1 MSRFVAPAIRGR
13 LHRARLVRLPGEPE
27 ATPTFSVQLA
37 GPAGT
42 GRDCLRWTSGEDCL
56 GEPEVSVTE
65 TSPAGAAGA
74 TVAPARPA
82 PDLDDHDHER
92 MAHIV
97 LEGYTPKGG
106 DFVSVGPSVVEGM
119 VNRTAVR
126 ALCGKEWVPGRDPK
140 RYPLCPTCKEIAESM
155 GWRIPVD

>member
-1 MSRFVAPAIRGR
+1 
-13 LHRARLVRLPGEPE
+13 
-27 ATPTFSVQLA
+27 
-37 GPAGT
+37 
-42 GRDCLRWTSGEDCL
+42 
-56 GEPEVSVTE
+56 VSTTE
-65 TSPAGAAGA
+65 TTPAGAAG
-74 TVAPARPA
+74 TIVAPARPS
-82 PDLDDHDHER
+82 PDLDDQDHER

-155 GWRIPVD
+155 GWRIPTG